1 MPWRTFSRELE
12 RKRRALP
19 RSKDPDEPTRAG
31 WRRVC
36 SRLRVAEF
44 RQLEIILTAR
54 LAEVGSTESTGPAR
68 FSTTSR

>member
-12 RKRRALP
+12 RKRRLEARIQMSP
-19 RSKDPDEPTRAG
+19 RRAEA
-31 WRRVC
+31 VC

-54 LAEVGSTESTGPAR
+54 LPEVGSTESTGPAR
-68 FSTTSR
+68 FSTTSS